1 MESSLISGKTK
12 ICGVIGDPIEH
23 TMSPVMHNA
32 AFKKLGIDY
41 LYVAFKVSKEELG
54 RAVEGVRALNIRGLN
69 VTIPHKVAIIPFL
82 DKVDPLVEKI
92 GAVNT
97 IVNDGGVLTGYNT
110 DATGFLQ
117 ALLKQGVEPKG
128 KNIVILGAGGASR
141 AISFILAERGANL
154 VILNR
159 ELELDWAEEL
169 ARRISQVFN
178 QEVKALLLN
187 EDNLAKVLER
197 ADVVVNATSVGMS
210 PNIDETPVPAR
221 LLKPGLIIFDIVYN
235 PIKTKLLKEAEA
247 AGAKTIGGLDMFVW
261 QGALAF
267 EKWTGQQAPFELMKR
282 EVIKRLSS
290 NLSPC
295 PLPLLR
301 EGGVGREG

>member
-1 MESSLISGKTK
+1 
-12 ICGVIGDPIEH
+12 
-23 TMSPVMHNA
+23 MSPVMHNA

-41 LYVAFKVSKEELG
+41 LYVPFRVRKEELEKAIAG
-54 RAVEGVRALNIRGLN
+54 MRALNIRGLN
-69 VTIPHKVAIIPFL
+69 VTIPHKVEVISFL

-117 ALLKQGVEPKG
+117 ALLERGVEPKG
-128 KNIVILGAGGASR
+128 KNTVILGAGGASR

-159 ELELDWAEEL
+159 QLELDWAEEL
-169 ARRISQVFN
+169 AQRISQIFN
-178 QEVKALLLN
+178 KEVKALVLN
-187 EDNLAKVLER
+187 EGNLAEVLGR
-197 ADVVVNATSVGMS
+197 AEVLVNATSVGMS

-221 LLKPGLIIFDIVYN
+221 LLKPGLVVFDIVYN
-235 PIKTKLLKEAEA
+235 PVKTGLLREAEA
-247 AGAKTIGGLDMFVW
+247 AGAQTLICGLDMLVW

-267 EKWTGQQAPFELMKR
+267 EKWTGHKAPLELMKR
-282 EVIKRLSS
+282 EVIKALGH
-290 NLSPC
+290 
-295 PLPLLR
+295 
-301 EGGVGREG
+301 EK